1 MDVKIPKTSVRT
13 RKVAIKDEAQFKK
26 DLISFV
32 NDLENKD
39 FFNAVIY
46 DRLVKYGI
54 NQKVFDQMVDRI
66 KVFSSYDDD
75 ETNINFP
82 YENWIPRLLEI
93 YSEEIK

>member
-1 MDVKIPKTSVRT
+1 MDVKTPKTSVKKK
-13 RKVAIKDEAQFKK
+13 KVTIKDENTFKK
-26 DLISFV
+26 DLIAFV

-39 FFNAVIY
+39 FFNAPIY

-54 NQKVFDQMVDRI
+54 NKKIFDQMVERI
-66 KVFSSYDDD
+66 RVFSSYDDD

-82 YENWIPRLLEI
+82 YEDWIPRLLEI